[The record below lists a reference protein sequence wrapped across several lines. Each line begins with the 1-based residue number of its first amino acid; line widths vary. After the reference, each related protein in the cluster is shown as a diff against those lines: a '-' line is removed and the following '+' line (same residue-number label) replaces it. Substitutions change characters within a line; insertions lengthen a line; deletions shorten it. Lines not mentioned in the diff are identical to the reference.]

1 MEQKKWRVVC
11 YINQFFGQIGG
22 EEMAHVGFSVKHEAV
37 GPAKL
42 FQNLLKDSCEVVATV
57 ICGDNYFADDTAR
70 STAEGL
76 AIVRELKPDLFIAG
90 PAFNA
95 GRYGISCGNMASAVA
110 RELHIPTVTGMY
122 PENPAVD
129 LFRKDTYIVKTG
141 IMSRRSWRA

>member
-57 ICGDNYFADDTAR
+57 ICGDNYFAGDMLQA
-70 STAEGL
+70 
-76 AIVRELKPDLFIAG
+76 
-90 PAFNA
+90 
-95 GRYGISCGNMASAVA
+95 ASA
-110 RELHIPTVTGMY
+110 ISP
-122 PENPAVD
+122 PS
-129 LFRKDTYIVKTG
+129 RKRK
-141 IMSRRSWRA
+141 SHSPSPPSNWRTNSLPPNSVVSVL